1 MAYPAKTNPEAIRA
15 VALDLLER
23 EGDAALTLRRLAR
36 ELGLAPNALYRHY
49 ASREIL
55 MAAVADEVARRLVAA
70 IGAEL
75 EAREAAATPVGL
87 DARSRVR
94 ILAEVYAAFGR
105 DHPTLYEA
113 LMGRRGEAEATL
125 ARPLGYDVLWGVVTG
140 EVEALTGRDKAPA
153 VAVAL
158 WGLLHGLWAL
168 QHANLLGG
176 DRPSAPTAFAI
187 ETLLC
192 GLA

>member
-1 MAYPAKTNPEAIRA
+1 MVYPAKTNPEAIRA
-15 VALDLLER
+15 VAIDVLER
-23 EGDAALTLRRLAR
+23 EGDEALTLRRLAR

-49 ASREIL
+49 ASREVL

-70 IGAEL
+70 VGAEL
-75 EAREAAATPVGL
+75 AAREAAARPGGL
-87 DARSRVR
+87 DARGRVS
-94 ILAEVYAAFGR
+94 ILAEVYAAFGTT
-105 DHPTLYEA
+105 HPALYKA
-113 LMGRRGEAEATL
+113 LMGRRGDAEATL
-125 ARPLGYDVLWGVVTG
+125 PRPLGYDVLWDLVTR
-140 EVEALTGRDKAPA
+140 EVEALTGRDKAPI

-168 QHANLLGG
+168 QHADLLGG

-187 ETLLC
+187 ETLLR